1 MSLRSPR
8 AVAGAP
14 VVSRAALA
22 LAVVILAALV
32 AAAAPAPAGAAGGKR
47 TFAVEVS
54 GRHVVEWTYRS
65 DRELREC
72 STWSKGEGRQVTTF
86 STGRPERYTL
96 QVTQVPGHG
105 PVAVW
110 LARDQRTHRFEIT
123 SHGRWQ
129 DHDPPVSCSPCGP
142 NSEFGECQPAS
153 PGRDDAVACPRRER
167 VGIISTAYL
176 PPSEQER
183 DDDLVPPYAVLR
195 VATSVALDDAMPL
208 PARPGGRAAHR
219 GRAAAGRRRRAAP
232 DPPGPRP
239 VADARG
245 VADAADGLRRARPH
259 AQAARRRLPADRRA
273 RADRV
278 RDDDGEGP
286 RHAPALTSERCR
298 SHGRMSFSAERIAR
312 VAGERLSV

>member
-142 NSEFGECQPAS
+142 NSEFGECRPAS

-176 PPSEQER
+176 LPSEQER

-195 VATSVALDDAMPL
+195 VATSVALDDAMRRCL
-208 PARPGGRAAHR
+208 PAREGEPLTEDEPLPVDVGALRLTRLAR
-219 GRAAAGRRRRAAP
+219 GRSLTLEGSRTLQMAY
-232 DPPGPRP
+232 DE
-239 VADARG
+239 
-245 VADAADGLRRARPH
+245 RARMRKQRDGACRPTD
-259 AQAARRRLPADRRA
+259 APGLTEYATTTVKVRVTRLR
-273 RADRV
+273 
-278 RDDDGEGP
+278 
-286 RHAPALTSERCR
+286 
-298 SHGRMSFSAERIAR
+298 
-312 VAGERLSV
+312 